1 MIKKRII
8 PCLDVKDGR
17 VVKGIQFKGLRDIGD
32 PVDLAMY
39 YNEAG
44 ADELVFLD
52 ISKTERGHALTLDII
67 QQTAEQLFIPLTV
80 GGGIASLDDI
90 SDLLK
95 HGADKVSLNSAAL
108 NNPELIRQA
117 SEKFGRQC
125 ICIAIDSQYDP
136 KLDDY
141 FCCTHGGKKRTDK
154 RVYDWVQEVESLGAG
169 ELLVTSMD
177 FDGMKQGFD
186 LKHLNGIAE
195 RVNIPIIASGVVARH
210 VTLPNFSHKPL
221 SQQDLRQVYYTTKKR
236 LCTKS
241 NKNSK
246 MEVCLSDGLKTRF
259 FKRITPCHFTR
270 CRYKTSVDVRLYE

>member
-80 GGGIASLDDI
+80 GGGIASIDDI

-125 ICIAIDSQYDP
+125 ICIAIDSQYDSE
-136 KLDDY
+136 LDDY

-186 LKHLNGIAE
+186 LKHLNDIAE
-195 RVNIPIIASGVVARH
+195 RVNIPIIASGGGGNARH
-210 VTLPNFSHKPL
+210 FTELFTQTPVSAGLAASILHDKE
-221 SQQDLRQVYYTTKKR
+221 TTVHEIKQE
-236 LCTKS
+236 LE
-241 NKNSK
+241 NGG
-246 MEVCLSDGLKTRF
+246 V
-259 FKRITPCHFTR
+259 P
-270 CRYKTSVDVRLYE
+270 VRWP